1 MKAFSR
7 LLIAALGA
15 AAFASCTQNG
25 NLIYLNI
32 QKVTKTNTS
41 STIPLTITV
50 TSIVK
55 AVGSA
60 NSAAPYYVAAGKIYN
75 GTVPS
80 NGSTDWSPIGVPQA
94 SGNDMLCTALAW
106 DGKYLWGG
114 FFSSNGSTYGL
125 YQMDLTVAGST
136 WSQVTDT
143 QHPNMQVTY
152 LTYANG
158 NLFAVVS
165 SMVSGNPTY
174 QLDAY
179 DTTAKTW
186 TSTSLTSN
194 TKPITGVA
202 YVGTTYYA
210 CSGNILY
217 SSTDFSFGTQVLSP
231 ASPVQT
237 DSNDIMRGIFV
248 DTSYSGG
255 TLIVVPTSNQTTQT
269 TGVGNLYYS
278 MDGGASWTK
287 TNTNNNTSYNV
298 GFLCVAGPVDSAHT
312 TYLLGTDSGL
322 GGAFGF
328 FAFIPST
335 NTLNRYSGI
344 SYSLYAS
351 AVNQILV
358 DTANN
363 LVAMGTIN
371 NGLWL
376 TIGVDP
382 TGGFGSST
390 WTQE

>member
-1 MKAFSR
+1 SGPFS
-7 LLIAALGA
+7 
-15 AAFASCTQNG
+15 
-25 NLIYLNI
+25 
-32 QKVTKTNTS
+32 
-41 STIPLTITV
+41 P
-50 TSIVK
+50 
-55 AVGSA
+55 
-60 NSAAPYYVAAGKIYN
+60 
-75 GTVPS
+75 
-80 NGSTDWSPIGVPQA
+80 
-94 SGNDMLCTALAW
+94 
-106 DGKYLWGG
+106 
-114 FFSSNGSTYGL
+114 
-125 YQMDLTVAGST
+125 
-136 WSQVTDT
+136 
-143 QHPNMQVTY
+143 
-152 LTYANG
+152 
-158 NLFAVVS
+158 
-165 SMVSGNPTY
+165 
-174 QLDAY
+174 
-179 DTTAKTW
+179 
-186 TSTSLTSN
+186 
-194 TKPITGVA
+194 
-202 YVGTTYYA
+202 
-210 CSGNILY
+210 
-217 SSTDFSFGTQVLSP
+217 VLSP
-231 ASPVQT
+231 SFT

-255 TLIVVPTSNQTTQT
+255 STLIVVPTSNQTTQT

-312 TYLLGTDSGL
+312 TYLVGTDSGL